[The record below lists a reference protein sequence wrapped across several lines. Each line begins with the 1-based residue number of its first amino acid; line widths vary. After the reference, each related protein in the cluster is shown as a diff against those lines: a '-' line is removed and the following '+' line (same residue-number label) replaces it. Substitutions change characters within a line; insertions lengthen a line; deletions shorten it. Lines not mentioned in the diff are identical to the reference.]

1 TSSGSASTITRAGKP
16 RRRCLGHRTCSWIRS
31 ADKRHVHTVELSYQT
46 SSSLDDKG
54 WASIISL
61 NAAYTY
67 FQTYAEFM
75 RDYNQSNS
83 LAVFMVEANYEL
95 ENNTGHDGSPST
107 TGEPGNSCR
116 QAETA
121 TEPATGSSSWK
132 CRASPCSGSG
142 PPAAR
147 RLQGLNIGLLS
158 A

>member
-1 TSSGSASTITRAGKP
+1 
-16 RRRCLGHRTCSWIRS
+16 
-31 ADKRHVHTVELSYQT
+31 
-46 SSSLDDKG
+46 
-54 WASIISL
+54 
-61 NAAYTY
+61 
-67 FQTYAEFM
+67 
-75 RDYNQSNS
+75 QSNS
-83 LAVFMVEANYEL
+83 MAVFMVEANYEL

-158 A
+158 ATPARACRQGSGGGPLEPGQTSVPRMDFENSVESVGHSLLNRSTGKRAAFLPAGGKR